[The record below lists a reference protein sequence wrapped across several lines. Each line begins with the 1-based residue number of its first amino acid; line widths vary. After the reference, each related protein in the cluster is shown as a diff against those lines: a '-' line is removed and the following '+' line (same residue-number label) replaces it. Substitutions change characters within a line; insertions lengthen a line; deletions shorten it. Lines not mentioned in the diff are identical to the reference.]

1 MLRATFQLTAGLG
14 PTRERKLWAAGF
26 RDWKDLQPVKP
37 LPGVPERLA
46 GDLRAAARDADLELL
61 RRDLVALA
69 PRLPNSEKWRLL
81 RSFSDNAIC
90 LDIETDRDE
99 GVVTTVGL
107 LRADGPHLLFAG
119 RNLHHFPSLVPP
131 DALLITFNGLSFD
144 VPVLR
149 RAFPEWVAPVAHVDL
164 RHIWARLG
172 HHGGLKALERKVGIG
187 RPAHLRQLDGSAAVS
202 MWRHACH
209 GDRRALRLLGE
220 YNLYDTINLRTLAA
234 MAWNHLISDN
244 GFDEEPLPV
253 SYRGDVLYDVSKL
266 LMAL

>member
-1 MLRATFQLTAGLG
+1 MLRATFQLAAGLG
-14 PTRERKLWAAGF
+14 PTRERNLWAAGF
-26 RDWKDLQPVKP
+26 RDWNDLKHTHP

-46 GDLRAAARDADLELL
+46 GDLRAAARDADIEFQ
-61 RRDLVALA
+61 RRDL
-69 PRLPNSEKWRLL
+69 
-81 RSFSDNAIC
+81 
-90 LDIETDRDE
+90 
-99 GVVTTVGL
+99 GL

-149 RAFPEWVAPVAHVDL
+149 RAFPDWVAPVAHVDL

-172 HHGGLKALERKVGIG
+172 HHGGLKALERKVGVG
-187 RPAHLRQLDGSAAVS
+187 RPEHLRALDGSAAAA
-202 MWRHACH
+202 MWRHARH
-209 GDRRALRLLGE
+209 GDLHALRLLGE
-220 YNLYDTINLRTLAA
+220 YNLYDTINLRTLASL
-234 MAWNHLISDN
+234 AWNRLISEH
-244 GFDEEPLPV
+244 GFDDEPLPV